1 MPELGALPWRG
12 LTSGT
17 ARGYACQS
25 VGGSP
30 MEVCAGPGRLHCRS
44 RQIARWAATGTA
56 TAWLW
61 RGRARTDERT
71 SHVLRSFLRSPCMRP
86 DNRRPGRYAR
96 CSTTPRVARALRGS
110 LTTRSHPAPL
120 LILSSTRAS
129 SQPRHILL
137 QLSSQRSQWL
147 ARCLFLVPRWSAALP
162 LSLRGPFYIRVLP
175 FTNPGDC
182 PPIVAWKHPLVL
194 YWLFIGDTGSV
205 AGETANLGPDGRR
218 GDAWTRTFWWQ
229 ARENGEGGGEKGR
242 EEENER
248 TREPDSPS
256 PQDRSHAVASAPN
269 DSTIRR
275 PPTADRTTLARS
287 WLTHEL
293 MTHSLARSHHPA
305 PGL

>member
-1 MPELGALPWRG
+1 MN
-12 LTSGT
+12 
-17 ARGYACQS
+17 
-25 VGGSP
+25 
-30 MEVCAGPGRLHCRS
+30 
-44 RQIARWAATGTA
+44 ATGQPTTREVRA
-56 TAWLW
+56 MLDDAARRPRTAWL
-61 RGRARTDERT
+61 
-71 SHVLRSFLRSPCMRP
+71 SHHPQPSSP
-86 DNRRPGRYAR
+86 
-96 CSTTPRVARALRGS
+96 PR
-110 LTTRSHPAPL
+110 L

-175 FTNPGDC
+175 STNPVDC

-218 GDAWTRTFWWQ
+218 GGAWTRTFWWQ

-269 DSTIRR
+269 DS
-275 PPTADRTTLARS
+275 PTADRTTLARS